1 MTEEPNTGQ
10 PPPETRRP
18 RPPAL
23 TPAQVIP
30 LLVVLVGLVGGLVVV
45 AFGHWLAGCLIVGT
59 FVGIGG
65 LERLLLPK
73 ERAGLLQARSRFFD
87 VIALIGMAVAIIV
100 LAIAVPR

>member
-1 MTEEPNTGQ
+1 MTDR
-10 PPPETRRP
+10 PPAEARRP

-23 TPAQVIP
+23 TPAQVVP
-30 LLVVLVGLVGGLVVV
+30 LLVVLIGLVGGMVVV
-45 AFGHWLAGCLIVGT
+45 AVGHWRVGCLIVGA

-87 VIALIGMAVAIIV
+87 VIALIGMSVAIIA